1 MADRIAN
8 GEFFA
13 FPFSYRAPSEDGEP
27 LVIRA
32 CHGMNL
38 RDWFAGQAL
47 SGLVEAYAFDLTR
60 RNPTDMADAIAVA
73 AIAVADA
80 ILEARNEDV
89 G

>member
-1 MADRIAN
+1 MAEHIESV
-8 GEFFA
+8 EFFA
-13 FPFSYRAPSEDGEP
+13 FPFSYRVPSEDGKSW
-27 LVIRA
+27 VIRA